1 MLVVPPPGCLRQC
14 QRRSQKFL
22 LLLAMAMELKVA
34 FVSGACVLFQGTSTG
49 KPRVA
54 RTKKV
59 KTLTQQVAAKI
70 SAVSSKNSEI
80 LAWEARVQDS
90 SLCLALQV
98 QDLIDQNKVC
108 KPQEGVGGG
117 ACAEAQGDL

>member
-1 MLVVPPPGCLRQC
+1 M
-14 QRRSQKFL
+14 
-22 LLLAMAMELKVA
+22 
-34 FVSGACVLFQGTSTG
+34 
-49 KPRVA
+49 A